1 MNESQ
6 VHIGQRV
13 GVSWVRDV
21 CRHCAFCLHE
31 GGDGEAHCAAQIHSG
46 RKVDGTL
53 AGFTVVPYGYIVR
66 LPEGP
71 EDRVLAPVMCGGVT
85 AYKAL
90 RLAGAAPGS
99 WVVLLGAGGGVGS
112 LGVQYARAMG
122 YRAIAVD
129 AGSQKEEVCL
139 ELGASA
145 YLDIEQEGL
154 DLSGTVRRL
163 TDGYGASAV
172 IVIAGSARAYQDAF
186 DLVAPFGTLVCVGI
200 TPPSEPIQVHPLT
213 LIDNGVR
220 VLGSM
225 TGTRQDIV
233 EAVEFVRR
241 GEVVPEAQMIPL
253 DSMEN
258 MGELRASSKVSYPV
272 TSHYCDPDLTMRLD
286 DWKAGS

>member
-1 MNESQ
+1 M
-6 VHIGQRV
+6 
-13 GVSWVRDV
+13 
-21 CRHCAFCLHE
+21 
-31 GGDGEAHCAAQIHSG
+31 
-46 RKVDGTL
+46 
-53 AGFTVVPYGYIVR
+53 PYGYIVR

-90 RLAGAAPGS
+90 KIAGAAPGS

-122 YRAIAVD
+122 YRVIAVD
-129 AGSQKEEVCL
+129 AGSLKEEVCL

-154 DLSGTVRRL
+154 DPSGTVRRL

-172 IVIAGSARAYQDAF
+172 IVIAGSARAYRDAF

-258 MGELRASSKVSYPV
+258 IGELRASSKVSYPV
-272 TSHYCDPDLTMRLD
+272 TSHYCNLISQCD
-286 DWKAGS
+286 